1 MLKMLVNFQS
11 PIPFCFPLRAM
22 VRGCVL
28 IVLAATPW
36 QVSAQNAQLVAA
48 PTEVAKDSGAPQ
60 AFTLRQL
67 LEAALATHP
76 SLQAARLQAHASAQ
90 DVSATERQ
98 RWPTIAVTTET
109 DTGTRASVATRS
121 LRVEQIVW
129 DAGRN
134 TARIAESEN
143 RLSIAHAQVRL
154 QQQDLFIQ
162 IINAWQS
169 LVGAVE
175 RKTVAEDTLV
185 LLQGYQTQMLRRVEA
200 QASTRIDLELVDARV
215 LQTEVEKTTAD
226 TSLKVALT
234 RLEQLSGLSGL
245 SRRLGQ
251 LPSAPSYD
259 STELFHQILEQ
270 TDWQIVAS
278 DQAAVNKARLEREL
292 VKTQLTTKQAE
303 QWPQLYVRI
312 DKPLATTQANPITT
326 TSVFAG
332 LRYTPGAGFATA
344 LEAQAIATRIQSQ
357 DQTIEA
363 VSREVQQSL
372 ENDREEFANAR
383 LRIVAL
389 EKSVKGSRLVLES
402 YLRQFQAGRK
412 TWQDLLN
419 TARDLAQNQ
428 YSLADAK
435 SSLVGAL
442 HRLQLRMDKSPE
454 FP

>member
-1 MLKMLVNFQS
+1 MAKMLVNFQS

-28 IVLAATPW
+28 IVLTATPW
-36 QVSAQNAQLVAA
+36 QVNAQNINPSAGR
-48 PTEVAKDSGAPQ
+48 TEVVKDSGEFQ

-76 SLQAARLQAHASAQ
+76 SLQAARLQARASAQ
-90 DVSATERQ
+90 DVKVTERQ

-134 TARIAESEN
+134 TARITEAEN
-143 RLSIAHAQVRL
+143 RLNIAHAQVRL

-162 IINAWQS
+162 IINAWQNM
-169 LVGAVE
+169 VGAVE
-175 RKTVAEDTLV
+175 RRSVAVDTLV
-185 LLQGYQTQMLRRVEA
+185 LLKGYQEQMLRRVQA
-200 QASTRIDLELVDARV
+200 QASSRIDLELVDARV

-226 TSLKVALT
+226 TSLKVALS
-234 RLEQLSGLSGL
+234 RLEQLSGLTGL

-251 LPSAPSYD
+251 LPNAPSD
-259 STELFHQILEQ
+259 DNTEMFHQILEQ
-270 TDWQIVAS
+270 TNWQLVAS
-278 DQAAVNKARLEREL
+278 EQAAVAKARLEGEL

-303 QWPQLYVRI
+303 QWPQFYVRL
-312 DKPLATTQANPITT
+312 DKPLGTTQTNPITT

-363 VSREVQQSL
+363 VNREIQQSL
-372 ENDREEFANAR
+372 ESDREEFANAR

-389 EKSVKGSRLVLES
+389 EKSVKGSRLVLDS